1 MTRVNVNRQV
11 QRIALLGATILVF
24 GQFWQF
30 TRMPVRMPEV
40 MMVGLA
46 APYSVGGTLA
56 NVLQQAATWHLDL
69 AQQVFIYNRYGGG
82 NRDDVSMAR
91 LWQGIMAAVAVFW
104 IARVG
109 RLLCGPWAGI
119 AAAFLLASVPPQLWS
134 MLTPRVAC
142 TLVHMEILL
151 RALASNDPVW
161 WALWTLASWV
171 LYCTGIFAEPVLLQT
186 WFVCLGVCWWW
197 WHLAAQWLPKQA
209 VDRLVLRQQRHPRH
223 RGPLWQRLERDSGFL
238 RYLGMLAV
246 VSGISTV
253 LTIVG
258 ALFFSHLSFSAGS
271 LAIVAG
277 LSLALS
283 FATGVVLLF
292 MPMFSRE
299 RTIIVEGSL
308 DMLAADQQT
317 MPEAV
322 LVDLPARGFMHMVL
336 AYAVAMVLFLPVLF
350 LFHTHVDVFVTAF
363 DLPAYLAYLTAA
375 PLRTGLCSAVPLAF
389 MLLVVVRFS
398 LRQTSR
404 ARLIGAG
411 IAMLCSLVYVVQ
423 ARYAALSAPF
433 YYICAAG
440 LIVELLGMLLGVV
453 RRQTG
458 KISLTTAKQAVEQ
471 A

>member
-30 TRMPVRMPEV
+30 TRMPLRMPEV

-69 AQQVFIYNRYGGG
+69 AQQVFIYNRYGSG
-82 NRDDVSMAR
+82 NRDDVSMTR

-109 RLLCGPWAGI
+109 RLLCGPWTGI

-186 WFVCLGVCWWW
+186 WFICLGVCWWW
-197 WHLAAQWLPKQA
+197 WHATAQWLPKQA
-209 VDRLVLRQQRHPRH
+209 VDRLALRQQQHPRH
-223 RGPLWQRLERDSGFL
+223 RGTLWQRLQRDSGFL

-271 LAIVAG
+271 MAIIVG

-283 FATGVVLLF
+283 LATGVVLLF

-299 RTIIVEGSL
+299 RKIIVEGSL
-308 DMLAADQQT
+308 DMLASDQQT

-322 LVDLPARGFMHMVL
+322 LVDLPARGFVHMVL

-363 DLPAYLAYLTAA
+363 DLPAYLAYLMAA

-453 RRQTG
+453 RRQTA
-458 KISLTTAKQAVEQ
+458 KIPLTTATQAAEQ